1 MSLPIVTA
9 ADGGAWE
16 AALLGRLAV
25 PGGTLAVV
33 RRCVDVVEL
42 AAVAA
47 SGQVVAALVD
57 ARLRRL
63 DADLVA
69 RIGAAGVA
77 VVGVLGQDAA
87 GDTDRLRAVGI
98 SFAVAADADP
108 AVVAAVVQQAVG
120 GLPSA
125 TGPAASFADPAAATA
140 GRRVPRPDGSSPRD
154 GPSLREGSSAPE
166 GWSVG
171 GWPPD
176 GAAADPHGAATGT
189 TIAVWGPTGAPGRT
203 TVAVNLA
210 SEIAR
215 LGPRCLLVDA
225 DLYGGVVA
233 NVLGLLDESPGLVA
247 ACRQAQGNRLDESAL
262 AALCWQVHPSLR
274 VLTGAA
280 RAERWPEARPGALQQ
295 VLELS
300 HRLAEYTVVDLGFC
314 LETDEEL
321 SFDTI
326 APRRN
331 GATLAA
337 LEAADL
343 VVAVGSADPIGMQRL
358 IRGLDELAGLELA
371 APVSVVLNR
380 VRSGS
385 VAGRP
390 APELDAALRR
400 FAGRTATAFLPY
412 DRLAV
417 DRALV
422 AGKML
427 AEMAGGSPL
436 RAALVELAAAV
447 CGRPVPRAG
456 RRRRPARG
464 SRSA

>member
-25 PGGTLAVV
+25 PGGALAVV

-47 SGQVVAALVD
+47 SGQVLAALVD
-57 ARLRRL
+57 ARLRKL
-63 DADLVA
+63 DADLVT

-77 VVGVLGQDAA
+77 VVGVLGPDAA
-87 GDTDRLRAVGI
+87 GDTDRLRSAGI
-98 SFAVAADADP
+98 SFAVADDADP
-108 AVVAAVVQQAVG
+108 AVFAAVVQQAVA
-120 GLPSA
+120 GLPTAVGSA
-125 TGPAASFADPAAATA
+125 ACFADPAGTA
-140 GRRVPRPDGSSPRD
+140 DGRRAPLPDLTPVPDG
-154 GPSLREGSSAPE
+154 LSAERWAPD
-166 GWSVG
+166 

-176 GAAADPHGAATGT
+176 GSAAGAATGT

-210 SEIAR
+210 YEIAR

-225 DLYGGVVA
+225 DLYGGVVG

-247 ACRQAQGNRLDESAL
+247 ACRQAQANRLDASAL

-274 VLTGAA
+274 VLTGAT
-280 RAERWPEARPGALQQ
+280 RAERWPEVRPGAFQQ

-337 LEAADL
+337 LEVAD
-343 VVAVGSADPIGMQRL
+343 VVLAVGSADPVGMQRL
-358 IRGLDELAGLELA
+358 IRGLDELAELQLA
-371 APVSVVLNR
+371 APVWVVLNR

-390 APELDAALRR
+390 GPELDAALRR
-400 FAGRTATAFLPY
+400 FAGRSAKAFLPY
-412 DRLAV
+412 DRAAV

-427 AEMAGGSPL
+427 GEVAGGSPL
-436 RAALVELAAAV
+436 RTALMELAAAA
-447 CGRPVPRAG
+447 CGRPVPRTG
-456 RRRRPARG
+456 RRRQPAPG